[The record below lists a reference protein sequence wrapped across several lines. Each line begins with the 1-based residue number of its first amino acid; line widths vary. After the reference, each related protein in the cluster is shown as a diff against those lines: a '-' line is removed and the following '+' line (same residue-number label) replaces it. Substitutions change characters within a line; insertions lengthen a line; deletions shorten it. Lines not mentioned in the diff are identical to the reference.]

1 MNYFL
6 CRYNLLCLNTESE
19 DHLRLRVQMYNYSRD
34 RRVQFRVP
42 IFTNDRDLLNYILLV
57 SMDDDAPQPPV
68 QSQVTTPSRKDKS
81 REKRRTK
88 RRAKRQKEIEQLN
101 QKRTEEENRRKT
113 VCNFLTDDVYCK
125 YLRVQ
130 DDTIDVNRDLIYR
143 KVAHS
148 YRELHPY
155 KKKKNPNAKCKG
167 QCSICLESIHGDLQ
181 CLPCKHM
188 FHQGCISKLIKR
200 ECPLCRQL
208 F

>member
-1 MNYFL
+1 M
-6 CRYNLLCLNTESE
+6 CINTESE
-19 DHLRLRVQMYNYSRD
+19 DPLRLRVQMYNYSRD
-34 RRVQFRVP
+34 RRVLIRVPIFTNDRRVP

-88 RRAKRQKEIEQLN
+88 RRAKRQKEIEQQN

-130 DDTIDVNRDLIYR
+130 DDSIDVNRDLIYR

-155 KKKKNPNAKCKG
+155 RRNKNPNAKCKG
-167 QCSICLESIHGDLQ
+167 QCSICLESIHGDLE
-181 CLPCKHM
+181 CLPCGHK
-188 FHQGCISKLIKR
+188 FHKRCIKKVTEDR
-200 ECPLCRQL
+200 CPLCRRRI